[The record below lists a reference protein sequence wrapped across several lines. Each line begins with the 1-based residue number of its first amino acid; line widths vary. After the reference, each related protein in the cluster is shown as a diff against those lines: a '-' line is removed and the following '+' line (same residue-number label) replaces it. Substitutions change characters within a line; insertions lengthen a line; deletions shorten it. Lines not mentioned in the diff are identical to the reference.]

1 MSDKKTLIENL
12 CMDKELKQPKRYT
25 AAGDGVMRTDENGA
39 LVLLSD
45 YEKLLRYTA
54 ILDRHEEVQ
63 YKQREAFE
71 KLAKELKAE
80 IEAQAKRWAESEDL
94 ISHYKQQRDEAINDC
109 QCSQLKAEVERLDIL
124 CKQLSKQHSD
134 ISCEN
139 TILRK
144 AGDAMYVVI
153 YGFNWLAFNKDIT
166 NTLNA
171 WNAAKE
177 GKKS

>member
-1 MSDKKTLIENL
+1 MSDIKTLIENL
-12 CMDKELKQPKRYT
+12 CMDKELKQPKLHT
-25 AAGDGVMRTDENGA
+25 AAGDGVVRTDENGV

-80 IEAQAKRWAESEDL
+80 TEAQAKRWAESEDL
-94 ISHYKQQRDEAINDC
+94 ISHYKQQMDEVINDC
-109 QCSQLKAEVERLDIL
+109 QCSSLKAEVERLDTL
-124 CKQLSKQHSD
+124 CKQLGKQHSD

-139 TILRK
+139 IMLRK
-144 AGDAMYVVI
+144 AGDAMADWIDNVQHDD
-153 YGFNWLAFNKDIT
+153 YGWPFSD
-166 NTLNA
+166 A
-171 WNAAKE
+171 WNAAKK
-177 GKKS
+177 GKPTK